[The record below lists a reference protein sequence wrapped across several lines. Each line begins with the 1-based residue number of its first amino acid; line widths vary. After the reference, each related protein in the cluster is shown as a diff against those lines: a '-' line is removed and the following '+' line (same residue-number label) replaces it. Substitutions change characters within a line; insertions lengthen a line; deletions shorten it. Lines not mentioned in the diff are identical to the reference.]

1 MNITQARD
9 EMGRRAV
16 QAAHELH
23 GASLLMQNY
32 PRSWPAE
39 LDAQWDRMVRRHE
52 RRSIAWLRLASAAL
66 RAAA

>member
-1 MNITQARD
+1 MNITAARD
-9 EMGRRAV
+9 EMARRSI

-39 LDAQWDRMVRRHE
+39 LDTQWHRMVRRTE
-52 RRSIAWLRLASAAL
+52 RRSAAWKRLA
-66 RAAA
+66 AAANRATP